1 MINKIK
7 QLINRLKNNK
17 KWNLNL
23 YYDGVKIKKIKVF
36 KNELEDLKNNTYEI
50 KVFFKKQLFK
60 SNIVEII
67 VSPVVLLYTNENKK
81 EVCVGVIIETGQ
93 KL

>member
-7 QLINRLKNNK
+7 RLMDHR
-17 KWNLNL
+17 KWNLYL
-23 YYDGVKIKKIKVF
+23 YYNGIKIKKLKVH
-36 KNELEDLKNNTYEI
+36 KEDLEDLINKKYDI
-50 KVFFKKQLFK
+50 KVYFKKQLFK

-67 VSPVVLLYTNENKK
+67 VSPVVLLYTEDNKRK
-81 EVCVGVIIETGQ
+81 VCVGVVIEPGI

>member
-7 QLINRLKNNK
+7 NK
-17 KWNLNL
+17 IKKLLDRRKWNLNL
-23 YYDGVKIKKIKVF
+23 YYDGIKIKKLKVY
-36 KNELEDLKNNTYEI
+36 KNELEDLKNERYEI
-50 KVFFKKQLFK
+50 KVYFKKQLFK

-67 VSPVVLLYTNENKK
+67 VSPVVLLYADDNKR
-81 EVCVGVIIETGQ
+81 EVCVGVVIESGT

>member
-1 MINKIK
+1 MIKKIK
-7 QLINRLKNNK
+7 KLIKRLMDHKR
-17 KWNLNL
+17 WNLNL
-23 YYDGVKIKKIKVF
+23 YYDGVKIKKIKVY
-36 KNELEDLKNNTYEI
+36 KNELEDLKNMTYEI

-67 VSPVVLLYTNENKK
+67 VSPVVLLYTNEDKK
-81 EVCVGVIIETGQ
+81 EVCVGVVIETGQ

>member
-7 QLINRLKNNK
+7 QLIKRIKNNK

-23 YYDGVKIKKIKVF
+23 YYDGVKIKKIKVY
-36 KNELEDLKNNTYEI
+36 KNELEDLKNMTYEI

-67 VSPVVLLYTNENKK
+67 VSPVVLLYTNEDKR
-81 EVCVGVIIETGQ
+81 EVCVGVVIETGQ

>member
-23 YYDGVKIKKIKVF
+23 YYDGVKIKKIKVY
-36 KNELEDLKNNTYEI
+36 KNELEDLKNMTCEI

-67 VSPVVLLYTNENKK
+67 VSPVVLLYTNEDKK
-81 EVCVGVIIETGQ
+81 EVCVGVVIETGQ

>member
-7 QLINRLKNNK
+7 NIIGLN

-23 YYDGVKIKKIKVF
+23 YYDGVKIKRVKVY
-36 KNELEDLKNNTYEI
+36 KSELEDLKNKSYEI

-67 VSPVVLLYTNENKK
+67 VSPVVLLYTNEKKK
-81 EVCVGVIIETGQ
+81 EVCVGVVIETGQ

>member
-7 QLINRLKNNK
+7 QLINKLKNNK

-23 YYDGVKIKKIKVF
+23 YYDGVKIKKIKVY
-36 KNELEDLKNNTYEI
+36 KNELEDLKNKSYEI

-67 VSPVVLLYTNENKK
+67 VSPVVLLYTNEDKK
-81 EVCVGVIIETGQ
+81 EVCVGVVIETGQ

>member
-7 QLINRLKNNK
+7 RLIDHKRWNLYLYYNGIKIKRLKVHK
-17 KWNLNL
+17 E
-23 YYDGVKIKKIKVF
+23 D
-36 KNELEDLKNNTYEI
+36 LEDLINKKYDI
-50 KVFFKKQLFK
+50 KVYFKKQLFK

-67 VSPVVLLYTNENKK
+67 VSPVVLLYTEDSKRK
-81 EVCVGVIIETGQ
+81 VCVGVVIEPGI

>member
-7 QLINRLKNNK
+7 TKIKELWENRR
-17 KWNLNL
+17 WNLYL
-23 YYDGVKIKKIKVF
+23 YYDGIKIKKIKVYRE
-36 KNELEDLKNNTYEI
+36 ELEDLKNKDYQI

-67 VSPVVLLYTNENKK
+67 VNPKVLLYTNEEKRK
-81 EVCVGVIIETGQ
+81 VCIGVVIERGIE
-93 KL
+93 L

>member
-23 YYDGVKIKKIKVF
+23 YYDGVKIKKIKVY
-36 KNELEDLKNNTYEI
+36 KNELEDLKNMTYEI

-67 VSPVVLLYTNENKK
+67 VSPVVLLYTNEDKK
-81 EVCVGVIIETGQ
+81 EVCVGVVIETGQ

>member
-7 QLINRLKNNK
+7 TMINRILDHR
-17 KWNLNL
+17 KWNLYL
-23 YYDGVKIKKIKVF
+23 YYNGIKIKKLKVYREQL
-36 KNELEDLKNNTYEI
+36 NDLKNARFDI

-67 VSPVVLLYTNENKK
+67 VSPVVLLDTNETKRK
-81 EVCVGVIIETGQ
+81 VSIGVVIEPGTR
-93 KL
+93 L

>member
-1 MINKIK
+1 MIKKIK
-7 QLINRLKNNK
+7 KLIKRLMDHKR
-17 KWNLNL
+17 WNLYL
-23 YYDGVKIKKIKVF
+23 YYDGIKIKKIKVYT
-36 KNELEDLKNNTYEI
+36 NELEDLKNKTYEI

-67 VSPVVLLYTNENKK
+67 VSPVVLLYTNEKKK
-81 EVCVGVIIETGQ
+81 EVCVGVVIETGQ

>member
-1 MINKIK
+1 MINIIK
-7 QLINRLKNNK
+7 ERLNNK

-23 YYDGVKIKKIKVF
+23 YYDGVKIKKIKVY
-36 KNELEDLKNNTYEI
+36 KNELKDLKNERYEI

-67 VSPVVLLYTNENKK
+67 VSPVVLLYANDKK
-81 EVCVGVIIETGQ
+81 REVCVGVVIEAGQ

>member
-23 YYDGVKIKKIKVF
+23 YYDGVKIKKIKVY
-36 KNELEDLKNNTYEI
+36 KNELEDLKNKSYEI

-67 VSPVVLLYTNENKK
+67 VSPVVLLYTNEDKK
-81 EVCVGVIIETGQ
+81 EVCVGVVIETGQ

>member
-7 QLINRLKNNK
+7 QLINRTKNNK

-23 YYDGVKIKKIKVF
+23 YYDGVKIKKIKVY
-36 KNELEDLKNNTYEI
+36 KNELEDLKNKTYEV

-67 VSPVVLLYTNENKK
+67 VSPVVLLYTNEDKK
-81 EVCVGVIIETGQ
+81 EVCVGVVIETGQ

>member
-1 MINKIK
+1 MIDKIK
-7 QLINRLKNNK
+7 RLIKKVIENR

-23 YYDGVKIKKIKVF
+23 YYDGVKIKKVKVY
-36 KNELEDLKNNTYEI
+36 KNELEDLKNKTYEV

-60 SNIVEII
+60 SNIVQII
-67 VSPVVLLYTNENKK
+67 VSPVVLLYTNESKR
-81 EVCVGVIIETGQ
+81 EVCVGVVIETGQ

>member
-7 QLINRLKNNK
+7 QLINRLRENK

-23 YYDGVKIKKIKVF
+23 YYDGVKIKKIKVY
-36 KNELEDLKNNTYEI
+36 KNELEDLKNMTYEI

-67 VSPVVLLYTNENKK
+67 VSPVVLLYTNEDKN
-81 EVCVGVIIETGQ
+81 EVCVGVVIETGQ